1 MNAKPMDRRLHE
13 QALLGRRVEGDRL
26 VLDDATLLAALDGS
40 RPLRSA
46 ESAALQDSPLT
57 VRRFRQLALERRAAA
72 RTGNRPGS
80 DTGKSTGTGT
90 VAGIGTGAAASGGAG
105 ASTSTGPASAPAWRG
120 SRGMLRAASSGG
132 APAPIRTDDGCW
144 TLHFIEAADGW
155 RTILQLAADAPFA
168 ATLLAARAPLQ
179 VRDGAGRTLLEG
191 RLDADGECEA
201 AWPLAAAPGTYLQ
214 AHGAAFTV
222 TPVAGDAVC

>member
-1 MNAKPMDRRLHE
+1 MNAKRMDRQLQARLQE
-13 QALLGRRVEGDRL
+13 RALIGQRLEGDRL

-46 ESAALQDSPLT
+46 ERDALRASPLT
-57 VRRFRQLALERRAAA
+57 TRRLRQLALERRAAA
-72 RTGNRPGS
+72 A
-80 DTGKSTGTGT
+80 GTGSRMD
-90 VAGIGTGAAASGGAG
+90 AEPAAELAAEPGT
-105 ASTSTGPASAPAWRG
+105 AWRG

-144 TLHFIEAADGW
+144 TLHFIEAAEGW
-155 RTILQLAADAPFA
+155 RTILQLAPDAPFA

-179 VRDGAGRTLLEG
+179 VRDGGGRILLEG

-201 AWPLAAAPGTYLQ
+201 AWPLAAAPA
-214 AHGAAFTV
+214 AHLHASGAAFTV
-222 TPVAGDAVC
+222 TPRAVTPSC

>member
-1 MNAKPMDRRLHE
+1 MNAKPMDLRLHE

-46 ESAALQDSPLT
+46 ESAALQGSPLT
-57 VRRFRQLALERRAAA
+57 VRRFRQLALERRA
-72 RTGNRPGS
+72 T
-80 DTGKSTGTGT
+80 
-90 VAGIGTGAAASGGAG
+90 
-105 ASTSTGPASAPAWRG
+105 AWRG

-155 RTILQLAADAPFA
+155 RTILQLAPDAPFA
-168 ATLLAARAPLQ
+168 APLLAARAPLQ

-201 AWPLAAAPGTYLQ
+201 AWPLAAAPGAHLQ

-222 TPVAGDAVC
+222 TPVAGDASC